1 MKTQL
6 IKRSRNKTSD
16 RLQIGCMYL
25 SLKIF
30 CHMKLILD
38 GLMKLLQEIGKAY
51 HALSLYDC
59 KKAVNLFE
67 ELPLHQ
73 QETCWVMDKI
83 AISYFELGEMDL
95 VSLLLTKFYFKI
107 FSIS

>member
-1 MKTQL
+1 
-6 IKRSRNKTSD
+6 
-16 RLQIGCMYL
+16 
-25 SLKIF
+25 
-30 CHMKLILD
+30 MKLILV

-95 VSLLLTKFYFKI
+95 VSVLLTKFLFQN
-107 FSIS
+107 FLNQLNFC